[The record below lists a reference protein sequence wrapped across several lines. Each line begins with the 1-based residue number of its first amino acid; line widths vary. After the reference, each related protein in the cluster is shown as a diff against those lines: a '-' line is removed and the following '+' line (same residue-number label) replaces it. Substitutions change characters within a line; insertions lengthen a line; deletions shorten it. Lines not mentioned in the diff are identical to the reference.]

1 MTTAVFPVLPGLRW
15 DVKKRPRFSTIV
27 QRTASGKEIR
37 SALMSYPLWEFELS
51 YDALRAAPAYAEL
64 QTLMGFFEQ
73 MLGSCTA
80 FNYDDPTDNSVVAQV
95 FGSGDGV
102 TTQFQLLRTLGGF
115 IEPIQNVNSITG
127 IYDNGTP
134 VVQGSGA
141 GKYTINSTGLVT
153 FGTAPVAGHTL
164 TWTGTYYFLCR
175 FLNDIEEFNNFMYQL
190 WELKKISF
198 VSVKQ

>member
-1 MTTAVFPVLPGLRW
+1 MTSTFPTLSGIRW
-15 DVKKRPRFSTIV
+15 DVKKRPRFNTIV

-51 YDALRAAPAYAEL
+51 YDVLRADSVNHEL

-80 FNYDDPTDNSVVAQV
+80 FNYTDPTDYSVTAQSI
-95 FGSGDGV
+95 GTGDGV
-102 TTQFQLLRTLGGF
+102 TADFQLVRTLGGF
-115 IEPIQNVNSITG
+115 IEPIQNINTIVG
-127 IYDNGTP
+127 IYDNGSP
-134 VVQGSGA
+134 VTQGAGP

-153 FGTAPVAGHTL
+153 FGTVPTSGHAL
-164 TWTGTYYFLCR
+164 TWSGTYYFRCR
-175 FLNDIEEFNNFMYQL
+175 FLDDLIEFNNFMYNLFECQ
-190 WELKKISF
+190 KVAF

>member
-1 MTTAVFPVLPGLRW
+1 
-15 DVKKRPRFSTIV
+15 
-27 QRTASGKEIR
+27 
-37 SALMSYPLWEFELS
+37 MSYPLWEFELS
-51 YDALRAAPAYAEL
+51 YDVLRGDAINLEL

-80 FNYDDPTDNSVVAQV
+80 FNYTDPTDYSVTSQA
-95 FGSGDGV
+95 FGTGDGI

-127 IYDNGTP
+127 IYDNGSP
-134 VVQGSGA
+134 VTQGAGA

-153 FGTAPVAGHTL
+153 FGTAPASGHAL

-175 FLNDIEEFNNFMYQL
+175 FLDDIAEFNNFMYNL
-190 WELKKISF
+190 WDCQKVGFISI
-198 VSVKQ
+198 KL

>member
-1 MTTAVFPVLPGLRW
+1 MTSTFPTLSGIRW
-15 DVKKRPRFSTIV
+15 DVKKRPRFNTIV

-51 YDALRAAPAYAEL
+51 YDVLRGDAINLEL

-80 FNYDDPTDNSVVAQV
+80 FNYTDPTDYSVTSQA
-95 FGSGDGV
+95 FGTGDGI

-127 IYDNGTP
+127 IYDNGSP
-134 VVQGSGA
+134 VTQGAGA

-153 FGTAPVAGHTL
+153 FGTAPASGHAL

-175 FLNDIEEFNNFMYQL
+175 FLDDIAEFNNFMYNL
-190 WELKKISF
+190 WDCQKVGFISI
-198 VSVKQ
+198 KL